1 MQIILQPLAF
11 VHNNRIGRD
20 DDYWGDV
27 ISEIE
32 LAEDVP
38 AMAFD
43 GIDTFSHL
51 EIIFYFDQA
60 DPGKAVYK
68 HHPRGNPDWPE
79 VGIFAQRKSDRPNRL
94 GLTVAELIGRKGR
107 VIRVKNLDA
116 INGTPVLDIKPVI
129 REFLPPGNTRQ
140 PAWCSELMK
149 DYWK

>member
-11 VHNNRIGRD
+11 VRNNRIGRD

-68 HHPRGNPDWPE
+68 QHPRGNPDWPE

-94 GLTVAELIGRKGR
+94 GLTVAELMGRKER

-149 DYWK
+149 DYWQ